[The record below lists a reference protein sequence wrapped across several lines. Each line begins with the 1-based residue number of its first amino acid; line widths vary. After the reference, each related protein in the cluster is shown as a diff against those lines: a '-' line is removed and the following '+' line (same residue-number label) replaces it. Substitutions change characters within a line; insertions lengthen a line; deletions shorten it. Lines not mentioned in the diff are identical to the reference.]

1 MPTTWLVTY
10 LVAVSNTWPLFSLD
24 TLLLAKKYKI
34 PLKAQTRTDE
44 FECQS
49 VDKNNANESTK
60 TLESRYEDIDM
71 ADNNVNQIKK

>member
-1 MPTTWLVTY
+1 M
-10 LVAVSNTWPLFSLD
+10 
-24 TLLLAKKYKI
+24 LLAKKYKI

-49 VDKNNANESTK
+49 VDENNANESTK
-60 TLESRYEDIDM
+60 TLESRCEDIDM